1 MKVLHERKN
10 MKIDT
15 ENLGDGT
22 ITSLPSG
29 EVIFKLD
36 SYIDNPILEPEDI
49 GLVWYEDGVKR
60 VGAVF
65 NGGAEVFNGKIVLAP
80 RCHKNYKE
88 GTFVDTTTGIERKC
102 FENYISEI
110 WLFES
115 ADGMHFKRLDGLVI
129 KGDETDHEDFTYG
142 IEDMRIVKFE
152 DTYLLV
158 GCGKVAPPFK
168 GKNADRIAIYSTE
181 DFANI
186 TYHGIIDAFDS
197 RNAILFPENIKGK
210 PYIFL
215 RMYPNIQIAPLM
227 GNIEQL
233 LFPQK
238 HREYWEKIYT
248 NREKYL
254 LFQTGSYSHEK
265 EKIGPG
271 TQPVKTERGW
281 LFIYHSVGKIE
292 KEILSCYGVTTPVER
307 GYSVCAALLDLD
319 DPTKVLCR
327 TRHPIYIPNALYE
340 LAGNEDH
347 PVDVPNVVF
356 PTGAIVCGEKLLIY
370 AGVGDKYEI
379 LLSCNINNLVDYL
392 WEYCKS

>member
-1 MKVLHERKN
+1 
-10 MKIDT
+10 MKIDIK
-15 ENLGDGT
+15 NLGDGE
-22 ITSLPSG
+22 IKSLPSG

-36 SYIDNPILEPEDI
+36 SYQDNPILKPEDI
-49 GLVWYEDGVKR
+49 GLVWYEDGVKK

-65 NGGAEVFNGKIVLAP
+65 NGGAEVFNGKVILAP

-88 GTFVDTTTGIERKC
+88 EKFTDEMTGIERKC

-115 ADGMHFKRLDGLVI
+115 ADGMHFKRLDGLAI
-129 KGDETDHEDFTYG
+129 KGDGTDHRDFTYG
-142 IEDMRIVKFE
+142 IEDMRIVKYK
-152 DTYLLV
+152 DTYLLL

-168 GKNADRIAIYSTE
+168 GKNADKIAIYSTK

-186 TYHGIIDAFDS
+186 TYHGIVDAFDS
-197 RNAILFPENIKGK
+197 RNAVPFPEYIRGK

-215 RMYPNIQIAPLM
+215 RMYPNIQLTPLN
-227 GNIEQL
+227 GGIEQL
-233 LFPQK
+233 LYPEK
-238 HREYWEKIYT
+238 YRKLWEEIYI
-248 NREKYL
+248 NRDKYL
-254 LFQTGSYSHEK
+254 LFQTDSYSHEK

-292 KEILSCYGVTTPVER
+292 KGILSSYGVTTSVER

-327 TRHPIYIPNALYE
+327 TRHPIYIPNAPYE
-340 LAGNEDH
+340 FSGNKEY
-347 PVDVPNVVF
+347 PVDVIYVVF
-356 PTGAIVCGEKLLIY
+356 PTGAVLSGEKLLIY
-370 AGVGDKYEI
+370 AGAGDKYEI
-379 LLSCNINNLVDYL
+379 LLSCNINKLVEYL
-392 WEYCKS
+392 WKYCRS

>member
-1 MKVLHERKN
+1 

-15 ENLGDGT
+15 ENLGDGE
-22 ITSLPSG
+22 IKSLPSG

-36 SYIDNPILEPEDI
+36 SYQNNPILEPEDI

-65 NGGAEVFNGKIVLAP
+65 NGGAEVFNGKVILAP

-88 GTFVDTTTGIERKC
+88 GKFTDEMTGIERKC

-129 KGDETDHEDFTYG
+129 KGDGTDHRDFTYG
-142 IEDMRIVKFE
+142 IEDIRIVKYK
-152 DTYLLV
+152 DTYLLL

-168 GKNADRIAIYSTE
+168 GKNADKIAIYSTK

-186 TYHGIIDAFDS
+186 TYHGIVDAFDS
-197 RNAILFPENIKGK
+197 RNAVLFPENIKGK

-215 RMYPNIQIAPLM
+215 RMYPNIQIAPLN
-227 GNIEQL
+227 GGIEQL
-233 LFPQK
+233 LYP
-238 HREYWEKIYT
+238 
-248 NREKYL
+248 EKYRKL
-254 LFQTGSYSHEK
+254 WEEIYINRHKHTLFQTGSYPHEK

-271 TQPVKTERGW
+271 TQPIKTERGW
-281 LFIYHSVGKIE
+281 LFIYHSVGEI
-292 KEILSCYGVTTPVER
+292 KEELLASYGVSTPIKR
-307 GYSVCAALLDLD
+307 GYSMCAALLDMD
-319 DPTKVLCR
+319 DPQRILCR
-327 TRHPIYIPNALYE
+327 TKKPIYIPNAPYE
-340 LAGNEDH
+340 FSGNIEY
-347 PVDVPNVVF
+347 PIDVPYVVF
-356 PTGAIVCGEKLLIY
+356 PMGAVVYGEKLLVY
-370 AGVGDKYEI
+370 GGAGDKYEI

-392 WEYCKS
+392 WKYCRL

>member
-1 MKVLHERKN
+1 
-10 MKIDT
+10 MKIDIK
-15 ENLGDGT
+15 NLGDGE
-22 ITSLPSG
+22 IKSLPSG

-36 SYIDNPILEPEDI
+36 SYQDNPILKPEDI
-49 GLVWYEDGVKR
+49 GLVWYEDGVKK

-65 NGGAEVFNGKIVLAP
+65 NGGAEVFNGKVILAP

-88 GTFVDTTTGIERKC
+88 EKFTDEMTGIERKC

-115 ADGMHFKRLDGLVI
+115 ADGMHFKRLDGLAI
-129 KGDETDHEDFTYG
+129 KGDGTDHRDFTYG
-142 IEDMRIVKFE
+142 IEDMRIVKYK
-152 DTYLLV
+152 DTYLLL

-168 GKNADRIAIYSTE
+168 GKNADKIAIYSTK

-186 TYHGIIDAFDS
+186 TYHGIVDAFDS
-197 RNAILFPENIKGK
+197 RNAVPFPEYIRGK

-215 RMYPNIQIAPLM
+215 RMYPNIQLTPLN
-227 GNIEQL
+227 GGIEQL
-233 LFPQK
+233 LYPEK
-238 HREYWEKIYT
+238 YRKLWEEIYI
-248 NREKYL
+248 NRDKYL
-254 LFQTGSYSHEK
+254 LFQTDSYSHEK

-292 KEILSCYGVTTPVER
+292 KGILSSYGVTTSVER

-327 TRHPIYIPNALYE
+327 TRHPIYIPNAPYE
-340 LAGNEDH
+340 LTGNEDH

-356 PTGAIVCGEKLLIY
+356 PTGAIVYGKKLLIY
-370 AGVGDKYEI
+370 AGAGDKYEI

-392 WEYCKS
+392 WRYCRN